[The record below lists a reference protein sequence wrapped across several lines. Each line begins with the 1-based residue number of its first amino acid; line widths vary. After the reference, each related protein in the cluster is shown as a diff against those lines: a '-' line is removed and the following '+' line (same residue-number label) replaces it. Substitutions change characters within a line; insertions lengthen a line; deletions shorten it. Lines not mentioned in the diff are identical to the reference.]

1 MKRCLRKVLG
11 NARIGFDELTSVL
24 SEVECTLN
32 SRPITY
38 QYEVLE
44 EALTP
49 PHLLFGYRLS
59 PIAENIDVSL
69 IDDFNDNDSLTNR
82 FKYLSRIMSHFWKRW
97 KHEYLVDL
105 REFHRQKSN
114 TAKCNIS
121 VGDVV
126 LFQDEG
132 KKRGLWKMG
141 LIENLF
147 TGQDG
152 IVRGAAVR
160 KSRNGKNETLKHS
173 ILKLFALELSS
184 STDHSSDELEG
195 GSIDKGEAKAVRG
208 VQVSRTRSA

>member
-11 NARIGFDELTSVL
+11 NARLGFDELTTVL
-24 SEVECTLN
+24 SEVESTLN

-38 QYEVLE
+38 QYEGLE

-49 PHLLFGYRLS
+49 PHSLFGYRLS

-69 IDDFNDNDSLTNR
+69 IDDFNDNDTLTNR
-82 FKYLSRIMSHFWKRW
+82 FEYLSRIMSHFWKRW
-97 KHEYLVDL
+97 KHEYLFDM

-114 TAKCNIS
+114 TAKSNIS

-126 LFQDEG
+126 LIQDEG

-141 LIENLF
+141 LIKNLF

-152 IVRGAAVR
+152 IVRGAVVR
-160 KSRNGKNETLKHS
+160 KSRNGKNETLKLS
-173 ILKLFALELSS
+173 ILKRFPLELSS
-184 STDHSSDELEG
+184 RTDHS
-195 GSIDKGEAKAVRG
+195 
-208 VQVSRTRSA
+208 